1 MHMKKGLFLGLIA
14 AVVMLASCNKTLQ
27 KPDEI
32 TVNPSPLVLKGGK
45 VDAAITGTF
54 PQKKFAKKGVLT
66 VTPVLKYAGK
76 EALGEPVTYVGEKAK
91 ENGKTVSYKNGGTYS
106 QTCSFDYVPEMR
118 VSELYLRFEA
128 KVGKKV
134 IEIPDVKIADGV
146 VTTPEL
152 AEAKDNKTA
161 GTPDKFQRVIQEL
174 TEADIKFLIQSAE
187 LRSSETKS
195 ESVKALQAAIKDAKA
210 NEKKEISKIEVSG
223 YASPDGGMDLN
234 EKLAQNRQK
243 AAANFLKKDLKKNK
257 VANGVE
263 ANITAEDWEGF
274 QKAME
279 NSNMQDKDLVLRVLS
294 MYSDPEEREAQIKN
308 LSSVYGTIAE
318 EILPALRR
326 SRLILTTDLIGKSDD
341 EIREIAKNDPAQLS
355 VEELLYAATLTNDKA
370 EKKALYQKAAE
381 LYNDY
386 RAYNSLGQLYFEEGN
401 IAEAR
406 RCYAKALDIQP
417 NDPDVNYNA
426 GVAALADND
435 LDKAEEYL
443 GKAAG
448 TKANLN
454 AALGTLYT
462 KKGDYAA
469 AKKAYGETATNN
481 AAVQQI
487 LDEDYAAAA
496 KTLANVK
503 EPNATTAYLKAV
515 VGARTNDKAAVIENL
530 KAAVAQDAKL
540 KVRAAQDIEFAKFA
554 EDAEFQ
560 AIWDYRPIYFDEEK
574 EARKDKRLARLRRGA
589 FREEHE
595 KNMTIMKQKRQ
606 SKLLIWFVLIGL
618 LVFGIYIF
626 L

>member
-1 MHMKKGLFLGLIA
+1 MKKGLFLSLIA
-14 AVVMLASCNKTLQ
+14 AVALLASCNKSLPNPEQ
-27 KPDEI
+27 I
-32 TVNPSPLVLKGGK
+32 SVNPSPLVKVGNK
-45 VDAAITGTF
+45 VDAEITGTF
-54 PQKKFAKKGVLT
+54 PEKKFAKKGVLT
-66 VTPVLKYAGK
+66 VTPVLKFEGQ
-76 EALGEPVTYVGEKAK
+76 EVVGEPVTYVGEKAK
-91 ENGKTVSYKNGGTYS
+91 ENGKTVNYRNGGKYS
-106 QTCSFDYVPEMR
+106 QSCSFDYVPAMR
-118 VSELYLRFEA
+118 KSELYLRFEA

-134 IEIPDVKIADGV
+134 IEIPDLKIADGV
-146 VTTPEL
+146 VATDEL
-152 AEAKDNKTA
+152 ADARDNKSAT
-161 GTPDKFQRVIQEL
+161 TPDKFQRVIQEA

-187 LRSSETKS
+187 LRSSETKND
-195 ESVKALQAAIKDAKA
+195 EVKALQAAIKDAKD
-210 NEKKEISKIEVSG
+210 NEKKEINKIEVSG

-257 VANGVE
+257 VNNAIE
-263 ANITAEDWEGF
+263 SNITAEDWEGF

-308 LSSVYGTIAE
+308 LSNVYGTIAE

-341 EIREIAKNDPAQLS
+341 EIRELAKNDPAQLS
-355 VEELLYAATLTNDKA
+355 VEELLYAATLTNDRN
-370 EKKALYQKAAE
+370 EKTAIYTKAAD

-386 RAYNSLGQLYFEEGN
+386 RAWNSLGQLYLEDGN

-406 RCYAKALDIQP
+406 RCFGHALEIQP

-426 GVAALADND
+426 GIAAMADGD
-435 LDKAEEYL
+435 LEKAEEYF

-448 TKANLN
+448 TKGNLN

-469 AKKAYGETATNN
+469 AKKAYADNATNN

-487 LDEDYAAAA
+487 LSEDYAGAA

-530 KAAVAQDAKL
+530 KSAIAQDAAL
-540 KVRAAQDIEFAKFA
+540 KNRAAQDIEFAKFA
-554 EDAEFQ
+554 EEAEFQ
-560 AIWDYRPIYFDEEK
+560 AIVK
-574 EARKDKRLARLRRGA
+574 
-589 FREEHE
+589 
-595 KNMTIMKQKRQ
+595 
-606 SKLLIWFVLIGL
+606 
-618 LVFGIYIF
+618 
-626 L
+626 

>member
-14 AVVMLASCNKTLQ
+14 AAVMLASCNKTLQ

-32 TVNPSPLVLKGGK
+32 TVNPSPLVLKGGM
-45 VDAAITGTF
+45 VDAEITGTF
-54 PQKKFAKKGVLT
+54 PEKKFAKKGVLI
-66 VTPVLKYAGK
+66 VTPVLKYAGQ

-91 ENGKTVSYKNGGTYS
+91 ENGKTVNYRNGGKYS
-106 QTCSFDYVPEMR
+106 QSCSFKYVPEMR

-152 AEAKDNKTA
+152 ADAKDNKTA

-174 TEADIKFLIQSAE
+174 TEADIKFLIQSSE

-195 ESVKALQAAIKDAKA
+195 DEVKALQAAIKDAKG
-210 NEKKEISKIEVSG
+210 NEKKEINKIEVSG

-243 AAANFLKKDLKKNK
+243 AAANFLKNDLKKNK
-257 VANGVE
+257 LNNAI
-263 ANITAEDWEGF
+263 ASNITAEDWEGF

-326 SRLILTTDLIGKSDD
+326 SRLILTTDLIGKSDE
-341 EIREIAKNDPAQLS
+341 EISALAKNDPAQLS
-355 VEELLYAATLTNDKA
+355 VEELLYAATLTSDKA
-370 EKKALYQKAAE
+370 EKKAIYHKAAD

-386 RAYNSLGQLYFEEGN
+386 RAWNGLGQLYFEEGN
-401 IAEAR
+401 ITEAR
-406 RCYAKALDIQP
+406 RCYAKALEIQP

-435 LDKAEEYL
+435 LEKAEEYL

-469 AKKAYGETATNN
+469 AKKAYGESATNN

-487 LDEDYAAAA
+487 LDEDYAAAS
-496 KTLANVK
+496 KTLANIK
-503 EPNATTAYLKAV
+503 EPNATTAYLKAI

-530 KAAVAQDAKL
+530 KAAVAQDAQL
-540 KVRAAQDIEFAKFA
+540 KARAAQDIEFAKFA

-560 AIWDYRPIYFDEEK
+560 AIVK
-574 EARKDKRLARLRRGA
+574 
-589 FREEHE
+589 
-595 KNMTIMKQKRQ
+595 
-606 SKLLIWFVLIGL
+606 
-618 LVFGIYIF
+618 
-626 L
+626 

>member
-1 MHMKKGLFLGLIA
+1 MHMKKGLFLSLIA
-14 AVVMLASCNKTLQ
+14 AAVVLASCNKTLPSPEQ
-27 KPDEI
+27 I
-32 TVNPSPLVLKGGK
+32 SVNPNPLEKVGGK
-45 VDAAITGTF
+45 VNAEITGTF
-54 PQKKFAKKGVLT
+54 PQKKFAKKGVLV
-66 VTPVLKYAGK
+66 VTPVLKYDGK

-91 ENGKTVSYKNGGTYS
+91 ENGKTVNYKNGGKYTQS
-106 QTCSFDYVPEMR
+106 CSFDYVPAMR
-118 VSELYLRFEA
+118 KSELYLRFEA

-134 IEIPDVKIADGV
+134 IEIPDLKIADGV
-146 VTTPEL
+146 LATSEL
-152 AEAKDNKTA
+152 AEAKDNKSA
-161 GTPDKFQRVIQEL
+161 ATPDKFQRVIQEL

-195 ESVKALQAAIKDAKA
+195 ENVKALQAAIKDAKEA
-210 NEKKEISKIEVSG
+210 ERKEISKIEVAG

-257 VANGVE
+257 VANAVE
-263 ANITAEDWEGF
+263 SKITAEDWEGF

-341 EIREIAKNDPAQLS
+341 EIRDLAKKDPAQLS

-370 EKKALYQKAAE
+370 EKMAIYKKAAE
-381 LYNDY
+381 QYNDY
-386 RAYNSLGQLYFEEGN
+386 RAYNGMGQLYFDEGN

-406 RCYAKALDIQP
+406 RCYAKALEIQP

-426 GVAALADND
+426 GIAAMADGDLA
-435 LDKAEEYL
+435 KAEEYL

-448 TKANLN
+448 TKANLQ

-462 KKGDYAA
+462 QKGDYNA
-469 AKKAYGETATNN
+469 AKKAYGQSATNN

-496 KTLANVK
+496 KTLDAVK

-515 VGARTNDKAAVIENL
+515 VGARTNDKAAVYANL
-530 KAAVAQDAKL
+530 KNAIAQDAKL
-540 KVRAAQDIEFAKFA
+540 KARAAQDIEFAKFA
-554 EDAEFQ
+554 EDAEFK
-560 AIWDYRPIYFDEEK
+560 AIVK
-574 EARKDKRLARLRRGA
+574 
-589 FREEHE
+589 
-595 KNMTIMKQKRQ
+595 
-606 SKLLIWFVLIGL
+606 
-618 LVFGIYIF
+618 
-626 L
+626 

>member
-45 VDAAITGTF
+45 VNAEITGTF

-76 EALGEPVTYVGEKAK
+76 EAVGEPVTYVGEKAK
-91 ENGKTVSYKNGGTYS
+91 ENGKTVNYRNGGKYT

-146 VTTPEL
+146 VSTPEL
-152 AEAKDNKTA
+152 ADAKDNKTA
-161 GTPDKFQRVIQEL
+161 CTPDKFQRVIQEL
-174 TEADIKFLIQSAE
+174 TEADIKFLIQSAS

-195 ESVKALQAAIKDAKA
+195 ESVKALQAAIKDAKD
-210 NEKKEISKIEVSG
+210 NEKKEINKIEVSG

-243 AAANFLKKDLKKNK
+243 AAANFLKRDLKKNK
-257 VANGVE
+257 VANDVE

-381 LYNDY
+381 IYNDY
-386 RAYNSLGQLYFEEGN
+386 RAYNNLGQLYFEEGN

-406 RCYAKALDIQP
+406 RCYAKALEIQP
-417 NDPDVNYNA
+417 NDPDVNFNA

-435 LDKAEEYL
+435 LDKAEAFF

-487 LDEDYAAAA
+487 LDENYAAAA
-496 KTLANVK
+496 KTLANIK

-530 KAAVAQDAKL
+530 KAAVAQDAQL
-540 KVRAAQDIEFAKFA
+540 KARAAQDIEFAKFA

-560 AIWDYRPIYFDEEK
+560 AIVK
-574 EARKDKRLARLRRGA
+574 
-589 FREEHE
+589 
-595 KNMTIMKQKRQ
+595 
-606 SKLLIWFVLIGL
+606 
-618 LVFGIYIF
+618 
-626 L
+626 

>member
-1 MHMKKGLFLGLIA
+1 MKKGLFLGLIA

-91 ENGKTVSYKNGGTYS
+91 ENGKTVNYRNGGKYT

-146 VTTPEL
+146 VSTPEL
-152 AEAKDNKTA
+152 ADAKDNKTA
-161 GTPDKFQRVIQEL
+161 CTPDKFQRVIQEL
-174 TEADIKFLIQSAE
+174 TEADIKFLIQSAS

-195 ESVKALQAAIKDAKA
+195 ESVKALQAAIKDAKD
-210 NEKKEISKIEVSG
+210 NEKKEINKIEVSG
-223 YASPDGGMDLN
+223 YASPDGGVDLN

-243 AAANFLKKDLKKNK
+243 AAANFLKKALKKNK
-257 VANGVE
+257 VANDVE

-381 LYNDY
+381 IYNDY
-386 RAYNSLGQLYFEEGN
+386 RAYNNLGQLYFEEGN

-406 RCYAKALDIQP
+406 RCYAKALEIQP
-417 NDPDVNYNA
+417 NDPDVNFNA

-435 LDKAEEYL
+435 LDKAEAFF

-496 KTLANVK
+496 KTLANIK

-530 KAAVAQDAKL
+530 KAAVAQDAQL
-540 KVRAAQDIEFAKFA
+540 KARAAKDIEFAKFA

-560 AIWDYRPIYFDEEK
+560 AVVK
-574 EARKDKRLARLRRGA
+574 
-589 FREEHE
+589 
-595 KNMTIMKQKRQ
+595 
-606 SKLLIWFVLIGL
+606 
-618 LVFGIYIF
+618 
-626 L
+626 

>member
-14 AVVMLASCNKTLQ
+14 AAVMLASCNKTLQ

-32 TVNPSPLVLKGGK
+32 TVNPSPLVLKGGM
-45 VDAAITGTF
+45 VDAEITGTF
-54 PQKKFAKKGVLT
+54 PEKKFAKKGVLI

-91 ENGKTVSYKNGGTYS
+91 ENGKTVNYRNGGKYS
-106 QTCSFDYVPEMR
+106 QSCSFKYVPEMR

-152 AEAKDNKTA
+152 ADAKDNKTA

-174 TEADIKFLIQSAE
+174 TEADIKFLIQSSE

-195 ESVKALQAAIKDAKA
+195 DEVKALQAAIKDAKG
-210 NEKKEISKIEVSG
+210 NEKKEINKIEVSG

-243 AAANFLKKDLKKNK
+243 AAANFLKNDLKKNK
-257 VANGVE
+257 LNNAI
-263 ANITAEDWEGF
+263 ASNITAEDWEGF

-279 NSNMQDKDLVLRVLS
+279 NSNMQDKGLVLRVLS

-326 SRLILTTDLIGKSDD
+326 SRLILTTDLIGKSDE
-341 EIREIAKNDPAQLS
+341 EISALAKNDPAQLS
-355 VEELLYAATLTNDKA
+355 VEELLYAATLTSDKA
-370 EKKALYQKAAE
+370 EKKAIYHKAAD

-386 RAYNSLGQLYFEEGN
+386 RAWNGLGQLYFEEGN
-401 IAEAR
+401 ITEAR
-406 RCYAKALDIQP
+406 RCYAKALEIQP

-435 LDKAEEYL
+435 LEKAEEYL

-469 AKKAYGETATNN
+469 AKKAYGESATNN

-487 LDEDYAAAA
+487 LDEDYAAAS
-496 KTLANVK
+496 KTLANIK
-503 EPNATTAYLKAV
+503 EPNATTAYLKAI

-530 KAAVAQDAKL
+530 KAAVAQDAQL
-540 KVRAAQDIEFAKFA
+540 KARAAQDIEFAKFA

-560 AIWDYRPIYFDEEK
+560 AIVK
-574 EARKDKRLARLRRGA
+574 
-589 FREEHE
+589 
-595 KNMTIMKQKRQ
+595 
-606 SKLLIWFVLIGL
+606 
-618 LVFGIYIF
+618 
-626 L
+626 

>member
-1 MHMKKGLFLGLIA
+1 
-14 AVVMLASCNKTLQ
+14 MLASCNKTLQ

-91 ENGKTVSYKNGGTYS
+91 ENGKTVNYKNGGTYS

-560 AIWDYRPIYFDEEK
+560 AIVK
-574 EARKDKRLARLRRGA
+574 
-589 FREEHE
+589 
-595 KNMTIMKQKRQ
+595 
-606 SKLLIWFVLIGL
+606 
-618 LVFGIYIF
+618 
-626 L
+626 